1 MTLTRVLLAGNPNAG
16 KTTLF
21 NRLTGSTARVGN
33 YPGVTVECSAGTL
46 RCNDTLSVELMDLP
60 GTYSLSAR
68 SPEERVA
75 VDALFARGEGRPAA
89 VVMVVD
95 ATALT
100 RNLYLALQV
109 IETGVPVVVA
119 LNMMDAARASG
130 LVIDHHTLS
139 RELGAPVVPI
149 SASRGEGLDAL
160 RAQLAITLR
169 PAEDHDHGEATT
181 VSAPS
186 IPEVPY
192 PPAVEEAVRGVA
204 PTVSD
209 YQPDVSPAARRALAL
224 WALLSL
230 GDDELVG
237 VPSSLRE
244 AAASARTNALGSG
257 VDLDQVIIA
266 ARYAW
271 LERAVA
277 TSVTTP
283 ASTKATFTDKLDT
296 VLLHRFSGTAVFLAV
311 MYIVFET
318 LFSWSAPMTELIEA
332 GIGAMQELVQ
342 QRLPPGSLRDLLK
355 NGIIA
360 GVGNVVVFVP
370 QIAVLFLML
379 GFLEDSG
386 YLARVAFLIDRV
398 MARVGLHGKAF
409 VPLLSGNACA
419 VPAVMATR
427 TIETRRDRIA
437 TMLALPLMS
446 CSARLPVYVLVI
458 ATVFSSDER
467 VAGIFSQGAL
477 VLFTMYAVSVLATLT
492 AAAVL
497 RRTVL
502 KGPRPA
508 LVLEL
513 PPYRLP
519 EWRTLLRNT
528 WERVRSF
535 LVDAGTI
542 ILALTIVLWALLTYP
557 KSDEVHAR
565 HEAERTAAAGIAD
578 EDERAARLTA
588 IDDSESGEQI
598 RHSVAGRVG
607 LAVEPVLE
615 PLGFDWRIGVGIIG
629 AFAAREVFVA
639 TLATVF
645 GISSGED
652 DPVPVSEALANA
664 THRDGRKLMTPLA
677 GLSLMLFFV
686 FACQCMSTIAVVRRE
701 SGSWRWPL
709 LMFTYMTVLAYVV
722 SLAVY
727 QLGSLMGWG
736 LT

>member
-1 MTLTRVLLAGNPNAG
+1 MTRPRVLLAGNPNAG

-46 RCNDTLSVELMDLP
+46 RCDDTLSVELMDLP

-89 VVMVVD
+89 VVVVVD

-100 RNLYLALQV
+100 RNLYLALQ
-109 IETGVPVVVA
+109 ILETGTPVVIA
-119 LNMMDAARASG
+119 LNMMDAARQAG
-130 LVIDHHTLS
+130 LVIDHAALGNA
-139 RELGAPVVPI
+139 LGAPVVPI
-149 SASRGEGLDAL
+149 SASRGEGMDAL
-160 RAQLAITLR
+160 RAEVTRTLR
-169 PAEDHDHGEATT
+169 A
-181 VSAPS
+181 APQRA
-186 IPEVPY
+186 PRDVLRVPY
-192 PPAVEEAVRGVA
+192 PHIVEESIAALMPAV
-204 PTVSD
+204 TD
-209 YQPDVSPAARRALAL
+209 YHADASPLAQRALAL

-237 VPSSLRE
+237 VPGALRQ
-244 AAASARTNALGSG
+244 AAADTRATALERAT
-257 VDLDQVIIA
+257 DLDQAIIA
-266 ARYAW
+266 ARYTW
-271 LERAVA
+271 LEGVVA
-277 TSVTTP
+277 GSVTRP
-283 ASTKATFTDKLDT
+283 ADDKRTFTDKLDA
-296 VLLHRFSGTAVFLAV
+296 VLLHRFSGFAVFVAV
-311 MYIVFET
+311 MYVVFEA

-332 GIGAMQELVQ
+332 GVGAAQELVQ
-342 QRLPPGSLRDLLK
+342 RQLGPGSLRDLLK
-355 NGIIA
+355 DGIIA
-360 GVGNVVVFVP
+360 GVGNVIVFVP
-370 QIAVLFLML
+370 QIAMLFLML

-409 VPLLSGNACA
+409 VPLLSGCACA

-458 ATVFSSDER
+458 GTVFASEER
-467 VAGIFSQGAL
+467 VAGVFSQGAL
-477 VLFTMYAVSVLATLT
+477 VLFTMYAVSVLATLG

-513 PPYRLP
+513 PPYRMP
-519 EWRTLLRNT
+519 EWRTLLRHT

-557 KSDEVHAR
+557 QSDEVHAR
-565 HEAERTAAAGIAD
+565 HEAERAAAASIPVEA
-578 EDERAARLTA
+578 ERDARLAA
-588 IDDSESGEQI
+588 IDDSEKGEQI
-598 RHSVAGRVG
+598 RGSIAGRVG
-607 LAVEPVLE
+607 LAIEPALE

-652 DPVPVSEALANA
+652 DPVPVSEALASA
-664 THRDGRKLMTPLA
+664 THTDGRKLMTPLA

-701 SGSWRWPL
+701 SGSWKWPL
-709 LMFTYMTVLAYVV
+709 LMFSYMTALAYLV

-727 QLGSLMGWG
+727 QLGSLMDWG

>member
-1 MTLTRVLLAGNPNAG
+1 MPQQ
-16 KTTLF
+16 
-21 NRLTGSTARVGN
+21 TAR
-33 YPGVTVECSAGTL
+33 
-46 RCNDTLSVELMDLP
+46 
-60 GTYSLSAR
+60 
-68 SPEERVA
+68 
-75 VDALFARGEGRPAA
+75 AA
-89 VVMVVD
+89 VPRVPYPRVVEESV
-95 ATALT
+95 AALMPAVT
-100 RNLYLALQV
+100 
-109 IETGVPVVVA
+109 
-119 LNMMDAARASG
+119 
-130 LVIDHHTLS
+130 DHHTD
-139 RELGAPVVPI
+139 
-149 SASRGEGLDAL
+149 ASPT
-160 RAQLAITLR
+160 AQ
-169 PAEDHDHGEATT
+169 
-181 VSAPS
+181 
-186 IPEVPY
+186 
-192 PPAVEEAVRGVA
+192 
-204 PTVSD
+204 
-209 YQPDVSPAARRALAL
+209 RALAL

-237 VPSSLRE
+237 VPDALRR
-244 AAASARTNALGSG
+244 AAADTRAAALERAT
-257 VDLDQVIIA
+257 DLDQAIIA
-266 ARYAW
+266 ARYTW
-271 LERAVA
+271 LEGVVA
-277 TSVTTP
+277 GSVTRP
-283 ASTKATFTDKLDT
+283 ADEKRTFTDKLDA
-296 VLLHRFSGTAVFLAV
+296 VLLHRFSGFAVFVAV
-311 MYIVFET
+311 MYVVFET

-332 GIGAMQELVQ
+332 GVGAAQELVQ
-342 QRLPPGSLRDLLK
+342 QQLGPGSLRDLLK
-355 NGIIA
+355 DGIIA
-360 GVGNVVVFVP
+360 GVGNVIVFVP
-370 QIAVLFLML
+370 QIAMLFLML

-409 VPLLSGNACA
+409 VPLLSGCACA

-458 ATVFSSDER
+458 GTVFASEER

-477 VLFTMYAVSVLATLT
+477 VLFTMYAVSVFATLG

-528 WERVRSF
+528 WERVRGF

-557 KSDEVHAR
+557 QSDEVHAR
-565 HEAERTAAAGIAD
+565 HEAERAAAASIAV
-578 EDERAARLTA
+578 EAERDARLAA
-588 IDDSESGEQI
+588 IDDSEKGEQI
-598 RHSVAGRVG
+598 RESIAGRVG
-607 LAVEPVLE
+607 LAIEPALE

-652 DPVPVSEALANA
+652 DPVPVSEALASA
-664 THRDGRKLMTPLA
+664 THTDGRKLMTPLA

-701 SGSWRWPL
+701 SGSWKWPL
-709 LMFTYMTVLAYVV
+709 LMFSYMTALAYLV

-727 QLGSLMGWG
+727 QLGSLMDWG

>member
-1 MTLTRVLLAGNPNAG
+1 MSRVRVLLAGNPNAG

-46 RCNDTLSVELMDLP
+46 RLADGLSVELMDLP

-75 VDALFARGEGRPAA
+75 VDALFARGEAQPAA
-89 VVMVVD
+89 VVVVVD

-100 RNLYLALQV
+100 RNLYLALQLL
-109 IETGVPVVVA
+109 ETGVPVVVA
-119 LNMMDAARASG
+119 LNMMDAARKTG
-130 LVIDHHTLS
+130 LAIDHEALS
-139 RELGAPVVPI
+139 QALGAQVVPI
-149 SASRGEGLDAL
+149 SAARGEGLDVL
-160 RAQLAITLR
+160 RGQIATCLGN
-169 PAEDHDHGEATT
+169 PGER
-181 VSAPS
+181 SAPS
-186 IPEVPY
+186 VAY
-192 PPAVEEAVRGVA
+192 PASVEDAVAV
-204 PTVSD
+204 
-209 YQPDVSPAARRALAL
+209 VSPAVADFQPDASAGSRRALAL

-237 VPSSLRE
+237 VPSRLRDAT
-244 AAASARTNALGSG
+244 AAARATALERAT
-257 VDLDQVIIA
+257 DLDQAIIA

-271 LERAVA
+271 LDAAVTRSVLQPAKNER
-277 TSVTTP
+277 S
-283 ASTKATFTDKLDT
+283 FTDKVDA
-296 VLLHRFSGTAVFLAV
+296 VLLHRFAGVAVFVLV
-311 MYIVFET
+311 MYVVFET

-332 GIGAMQELVQ
+332 GVGAAQELVQ
-342 QRLPPGSLRDLLK
+342 RSLPPGSLRDLLE
-355 NGIIA
+355 NGVVA

-370 QIAVLFLML
+370 QIALLFLLL

-419 VPAVMATR
+419 IPAVMATR

-437 TMLALPLMS
+437 TMLAVPLMS

-467 VAGIFSQGAL
+467 VLGIFSQGAL
-477 VLFTMYAVSVLATLT
+477 VLFAMYAVSVLATLS

-519 EWRTLLRNT
+519 EWRTLLRST

-535 LVDAGTI
+535 LVDAGTV

-557 KSDEVHAR
+557 KSDEVAAR
-565 HEAERTAAAGIAD
+565 HEAERVAAASIAD
-578 EDERAARLTA
+578 TGEREARMTA

-598 RHSVAGRVG
+598 RNSAAGRFG
-607 LAVEPVLE
+607 LALEPVLE

-629 AFAAREVFVA
+629 AFAAREVFVG
-639 TLATVF
+639 TLAVVF
-645 GISSGED
+645 GIASGED
-652 DPVPVSEALANA
+652 DPVPVSDALASA
-664 THRDGRKLMTPLA
+664 THSDGRKLMTPLA

-701 SGSWRWPL
+701 SGSWRWPV

-722 SLAVY
+722 SFSVY